1 MQLKFFERDPKP
13 PDSAPTWKGL
23 AQDNRLAV
31 ITVLAR
37 LLAKAVRPDS
47 RRDDHER

>member
-13 PDSAPTWKGL
+13 SDGAPTWKCL
-23 AQDNRLAV
+23 RQDDRLAV

-37 LLAKAVRPDS
+37 LLAKTVRADS